1 MDFGTA
7 LGGITQGI
15 MQGIDMTNR
24 FNEMQNVQDEREIRK
39 MQMDRLKAPYDP
51 TTDFPGYEFLPA
63 ETQKQMKDYVSRNG
77 GNRMAFQNFV
87 NDISTNADVM
97 SNLMGASLNAKKMKF
112 EARRDQYLDMDEKT
126 PEAQSF
132 KEQLMNE
139 YEKIMP
145 AEQQYALWLTRSKL
159 QKLIEN
165 APAEYRE
172 QIAFAAQSG
181 DPKVVMDTYTKIV
194 GDKDAI
200 AKLVQGE
207 SLKHYYRMIENNQ
220 KETLRSQRPE
230 KEKQPSVSDIM
241 KFRDFF
247 EQNKD
252 SITPETLPEFQ
263 RIADAAGYEI
273 VQSPTRERYN
283 WWGTNVPFFGSEWK
297 PGKGSYALKEKSG
310 VAQRAML
317 PPPAPDVI
325 NPGDLSGISKDR
337 FSYNTNLG
345 GKIEV
350 DLPKATQQGQL
361 VPRDVAAKIYK
372 MFGGDKEKTKE
383 IILAQGYSGIE

>member
-1 MDFGTA
+1 
-7 LGGITQGI
+7 
-15 MQGIDMTNR
+15 
-24 FNEMQNVQDEREIRK
+24 
-39 MQMDRLKAPYDP
+39 
-51 TTDFPGYEFLPA
+51 
-63 ETQKQMKDYVSRNG
+63 
-77 GNRMAFQNFV
+77 
-87 NDISTNADVM
+87 
-97 SNLMGASLNAKKMKF
+97 
-112 EARRDQYLDMDEKT
+112 
-126 PEAQSF
+126 
-132 KEQLMNE
+132 
-139 YEKIMP
+139 
-145 AEQQYALWLTRSKL
+145 
-159 QKLIEN
+159 
-165 APAEYRE
+165 
-172 QIAFAAQSG
+172 
-181 DPKVVMDTYTKIV
+181 
-194 GDKDAI
+194 
-200 AKLVQGE
+200 
-207 SLKHYYRMIENNQ
+207 MIENNQ
-220 KETLRSQRPE
+220 KENLRSQRPE

-345 GKIEV
+345 GSVNV
-350 DLPKATQQGQL
+350 DVPKAQFKGQSAPREL
-361 VPRDVAAKIYK
+361 VDKVLMITSGNKAKA
-372 MFGGDKEKTKE
+372 KE
-383 IILAQGYSGIE
+383 ILMYQGYDGVG